1 MKRSLPCFLE
11 KFPYNDFCYKTSH
24 SILRVIEIMASNT
37 DRKRRILEHLNKS
50 SDTLKLT
57 PLKSALKTEIEE
69 VPPVTPDRVPE
80 LISEPSVT
88 KSKIED
94 RKRRILS
101 HVSQSSGEF
110 GSFSLSNE
118 SEKKQIQEHLRKSL
132 S

>member
-1 MKRSLPCFLE
+1 
-11 KFPYNDFCYKTSH
+11 
-24 SILRVIEIMASNT
+24 MANNA
-37 DRKRRILEHLNKS
+37 DRRRRILEHLKKS
-50 SDTLKLT
+50 SDTLKLDPQKT
-57 PLKSALKTEIEE
+57 IVKTEIEE
-69 VPPVTPDRVPE
+69 LPPDRVPE
-80 LISEPSVT
+80 LIPEPSVT

>member
-1 MKRSLPCFLE
+1 
-11 KFPYNDFCYKTSH
+11 
-24 SILRVIEIMASNT
+24 MASNT

-50 SDTLKLT
+50 SDILKLN

-80 LISEPSVT
+80 LVSEPSVT

-101 HVSQSSGEF
+101 NVNQSSGEF

>member
-1 MKRSLPCFLE
+1 
-11 KFPYNDFCYKTSH
+11 
-24 SILRVIEIMASNT
+24 MASSA

-57 PLKSALKTEIEE
+57 PKTTSIKTEAEE
-69 VPPVTPDRVPE
+69 IPIVTPDRVPE
-80 LISEPSVT
+80 LMPEPSVT